1 MSQISTRLARQF
13 GPILLM
19 MPANRRTMI
28 QSLLLRWVTM
38 TLGNNPSLESWQ
50 KVLAELTKEDKPQE
64 QAAQEAAAPVALPV
78 PLTAGY

>member
-28 QSLLLRWVTM
+28 QSMLLRWVTM
-38 TLGNNPSLESWQ
+38 TLGNNPEPGI
-50 KVLAELTKEDKPQE
+50 VAEG
-64 QAAQEAAAPVALPV
+64 
-78 PLTAGY
+78 AGGTDEER